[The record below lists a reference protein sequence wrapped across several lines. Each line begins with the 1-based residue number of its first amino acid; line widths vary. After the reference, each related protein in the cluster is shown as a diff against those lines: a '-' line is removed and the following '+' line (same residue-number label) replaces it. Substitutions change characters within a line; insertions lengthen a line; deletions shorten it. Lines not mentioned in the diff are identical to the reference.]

1 MKDYYEARK
10 RIVTFPSTSNKIRKL
25 RERMKRNKDLHR
37 TIAATTLDCSEENP
51 RPYVTVEICGTK
63 IRGLL
68 DSGASL
74 SCLGVGSLEFLE
86 KNKITLRKFSSYI
99 STAGGQRQSIVGMV
113 TMQIYYKGKAN
124 DIDLFVVPSLTQQ
137 LYLGVDFWRIFQ
149 IAPHII
155 SEISPPRVIVNKLDS
170 AIECDLNDQ
179 QRQKLREII
188 AKFPSFTTKGLG
200 KTKLLEHFIDTGN
213 ATPIKQRHY
222 PISPAIQAL
231 VYEELDRMLALG
243 VIEESSSA
251 WSSPVV
257 LVRKP
262 GKNRLCLDF
271 RKVNQ
276 VTKKNAS
283 PIAHIEGLL
292 ARLSETHF
300 ISSVDLKD
308 AYWQIPLEQSSRE
321 KTAFT
326 VPGRPLYQFRVMPFG
341 LSNAAQTLT
350 YLMNL
355 VVPSELHYQVFVYL
369 DDLLVISKNFEEHI
383 RVLEII
389 GKRLLEAGLTINV
402 EKSKFCFKELQY
414 LGYVVGQGCLKP
426 DPAKVSAILEFPA
439 PKTPKQVRRFL
450 GMAGWYRRF
459 VNNFSTLAAPLTDTL
474 KKGKKFNFDKEA
486 EAAFEAIKAALTS
499 DLVLINPDFSKQFII
514 LCDAS
519 ASGIGCVLCQ
529 KDENGNERP
538 IYYFS
543 QKLNSAQRNYSVTE
557 RECLAAV
564 RGIQK
569 FRPYVEGYRFL
580 VITDHSSL
588 KWLMSLRDP
597 TGRLAR
603 WSLKL
608 QGFDFG
614 IEHRKGT
621 LNVVPDALSR
631 VFEVEALQSGVCPP
645 ESMSSDTDVLH
656 IDLEDP
662 SFKSDEYLQI
672 IEHIGQ
678 NKDQLPDLQVSD
690 SFVYKKVRH
699 CTGNPLQDD
708 LVWKLWVPAA
718 LTNRLISLA
727 HCPPR
732 ASHGGIAKTL
742 YRLRQQFFWP
752 NMASQVKQYLENCEV
767 CKTTKAPNTVLRAE
781 MGKSF
786 SVDRPFQHL
795 YIDFLGP
802 YPRSKI
808 GNTQIFVV
816 LDQLTKFVFI
826 KPLRKANAQ
835 SVIKFLQ
842 EEIFFVYGVPE
853 SILSDNG
860 SQFIGHEFSKM
871 IKTFGITHYR
881 TAVYSPQANASERVN
896 RSILAAIRAY
906 VDQKQTN
913 WDLNL
918 PSIGSALRST
928 THSAINMSPYEAL
941 FGHRIIEH
949 GTDYKLLRELGG
961 LNHSEIDYIPK
972 VARMNILHTYLK
984 SALEQTHEAYE
995 KKYNLRS
1002 RVISYQV
1009 GDVLFKRN
1017 FTLSDATKH
1026 FNAKL
1031 SPKFV
1036 KVTVCKI
1043 IGNNLYQVIDDKGYK
1058 SVTHS
1063 KDLKK

>member
-1 MKDYYEARK
+1 MKKKKALH
-10 RIVTFPSTSNKIRKL
+10 RIV
-25 RERMKRNKDLHR
+25 
-37 TIAATTLDCSEENP
+37 AATTLDCSEDDP
-51 RPYVTVEICGTK
+51 RPYVTVEIFGTK

-74 SCLGVGSLEFLE
+74 SCLGKVLV
-86 KNKITLRKFSSYI
+86 II
-99 STAGGQRQSIVGMV
+99 STADGQRQSIVGMV
-113 TMQIYYKGKAN
+113 TAQIHYKGKV
-124 DIDLFVVPSLTQQ
+124 DVMDFFIVPSLTQQ
-137 LYLGVDFWRIFQ
+137 LYLGVDFWRLFQ
-149 IAPHII
+149 IAPNII
-155 SEISPPRVIVNKLDS
+155 SEISLNTGIVNKLDT
-170 AIECDLNDQ
+170 ATKIDLNDEEHD
-179 QRQKLREII
+179 RLRETI
-188 AKFPSFTTKGLG
+188 ARFPSFTTKGLG
-200 KTKLLEHFIDTGN
+200 KTNLVEHFIDTGD

-231 VYEELDRMLALG
+231 VYEELDRMLSLG

-271 RKVNQ
+271 RKVNL

-326 VPGRPLYQFRVMPFG
+326 VPGRPLYQFKVMPFG

-355 VVPSELHYQVFVYL
+355 VVPTELRDQVFVYL

-383 RVLEII
+383 RILEVI

-426 DPAKVSAILEFPA
+426 DPAKVSAILEFPV
-439 PKTPKQVRRFL
+439 PKTMKQVRRFL

-486 EAAFEAIKAALTS
+486 ETAFEAIKTALTS
-499 DLVLINPDFSKQFII
+499 DLVLTNPDFSKEFII

-529 KDENGNERP
+529 KDESGNERP

-564 RGIQK
+564 KGIQK
-569 FRPYVEGYRFL
+569 FRPYVEGYRFT
-580 VITDHSSL
+580 VVTDHSSL

-631 VFEVEALQSGVCPP
+631 VYEVDTLHSAVCPP
-645 ESMSSDTDVLH
+645 ESMSTNTDVLH

-672 IEHIGQ
+672 IHHIGQ

-690 SFVYKKVRH
+690 GFVYKKVRH

-708 LVWKLWVPAA
+708 LVWKIWVPAA

-727 HCPPR
+727 HCPAR
-732 ASHGGIAKTL
+732 ASHGGITKTL
-742 YRLRQQFFWP
+742 YKLRQQFFWP
-752 NMASQVKQYLENCEV
+752 NMASHVRQFIENCEV
-767 CKTTKAPNTVLRAE
+767 CKTTKAPNITLRAE

-802 YPRSKI
+802 YPRSKA
-808 GNTQIFVV
+808 GNTQIFIV
-816 LDQLTKFVFI
+816 LDQLTKFVLI
-826 KPLRKANAQ
+826 KPIRKANAT

-842 EEIFFVYGVPE
+842 EDVFLIFGVPE

-860 SQFIGHEFSKM
+860 SQFIGKEFSKM
-871 IKTFGITHYR
+871 TKIYGITHYR

-906 VDQKQTN
+906 IDPGQTN

-918 PSIGSALRST
+918 SSIGSALRST
-928 THSAINMSPYEAL
+928 IHSAIGMSPYEAL

-949 GTDYKLLRELGG
+949 GSDYRLLRKLGG
-961 LNHSEIDYIPK
+961 LNHSEIDWLPK
-972 VARMNILHTYLK
+972 VARMNVLHTYLK
-984 SALEQTHEAYE
+984 AALERSHESYE
-995 KKYNLRS
+995 KTYNLRS
-1002 RVISYQV
+1002 RVISYKV
-1009 GDVLFKRN
+1009 GDVLYKRN
-1017 FTLSDATKH
+1017 FVLSDATKH
-1026 FNAKL
+1026 LNAKL

-1043 IGNNLYQVIDDKGYK
+1043 IGNNLYEVLDSKGHK
-1058 SVTHS
+1058 T
-1063 KDLKK
+1063 